1 MLIRSSVG
9 SANSAGFEER
19 LNGLM
24 EQPVTSIA
32 HMGIICVDIHDR
44 LSVVCRVL
52 GENHLKKVPVLDD
65 GVIVGI
71 INRSDITKFAMAQY
85 MKSHESLLMQ
95 QNVGA

>member
-52 GENHLKKVPVLDD
+52 GENHLKKVPVLED
-65 GVIVGI
+65 GVIVGV
-71 INRSDITKFAMAQY
+71 INRSDITHFSMEKYLEEREA
-85 MKSHESLLMQ
+85 
-95 QNVGA
+95 